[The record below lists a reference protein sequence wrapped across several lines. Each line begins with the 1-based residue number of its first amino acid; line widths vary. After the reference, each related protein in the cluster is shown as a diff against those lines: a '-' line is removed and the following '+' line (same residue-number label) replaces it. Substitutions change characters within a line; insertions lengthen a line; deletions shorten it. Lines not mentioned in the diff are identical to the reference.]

1 MFGTN
6 FPFFLLLTL
15 MLIKYG
21 SSERVAHV
29 WTVIVNLI
37 YLRHFLA
44 LSQSFK
50 QFLSVSLYICKT
62 YSELPT
68 YISITLLILFLPL
81 ARSIHSIFLHLL
93 RPYLEMS
100 ILSCSFQSPWKN
112 NAFHADLFLLTLLRS
127 FFLHTSLAYGW
138 NFAFMHVLAWVLQ
151 KKIL

>member
-1 MFGTN
+1 MVVQN
-6 FPFFLLLTL
+6 
-15 MLIKYG
+15 I
-21 SSERVAHV
+21 AHV
-29 WTVIVNLI
+29 WTVMVILI

-112 NAFHADLFLLTLLRS
+112 NAFHADLFSLTLLRS
-127 FFLHTSLAYGW
+127 FFCTPVWRMDEILLSCTFLLG
-138 NFAFMHVLAWVLQ
+138 FCRT
-151 KKIL
+151 KIL

>member
-1 MFGTN
+1 MDCNSKFDLFKT
-6 FPFFLLLTL
+6 FPC
-15 MLIKYG
+15 I
-21 SSERVAHV
+21 VA
-29 WTVIVNLI
+29 
-37 YLRHFLA
+37 
-44 LSQSFK
+44 
-50 QFLSVSLYICKT
+50 VSLYICKT

-93 RPYLEMS
+93 RPYLEMN

-127 FFLHTSLAYGW
+127 FFCTPVCLAFGW

-151 KKIL
+151 NKNIIIYWDDYFTWIIWHRKHFPATAIIL